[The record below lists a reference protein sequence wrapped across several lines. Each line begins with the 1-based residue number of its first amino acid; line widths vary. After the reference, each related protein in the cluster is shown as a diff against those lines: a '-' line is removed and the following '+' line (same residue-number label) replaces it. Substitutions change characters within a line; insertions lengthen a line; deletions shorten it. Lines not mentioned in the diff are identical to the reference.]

1 MCTVLTLGTPE
12 TSLHMLVLPRHS
24 QVVPKDKARIRVQL
38 SAGHTTEQVNQAV
51 DAFIAVGKQLGVIP
65 GPARL

>member
-1 MCTVLTLGTPE
+1 MCPGAVSSQSHPWCVLA
-12 TSLHMLVLPRHS
+12 LPCAV